1 MESSVNSSDSG
12 PEQVAA
18 ICELCIA
25 MGGRFNANNDCCQ
38 IRLLAGSPRHHREQ
52 VFARVTAEA
61 GPLAAA
67 AMERKVVAEYWRL
80 TGVSIDAR
88 RAALAAIK
96 NNLKGSHKHGWQ

>member
-1 MESSVNSSDSG
+1 MESIVNSSGSG
-12 PEQVAA
+12 LEKADE

-38 IRLLAGSPRHHREQ
+38 TRLLAGSPRHHREQ
-52 VFARVTAEA
+52 VYARVRAESGA
-61 GPLAAA
+61 LAAA